1 MPFWK
6 KESAEEKDNRQL
18 REQEQ
23 IASLAALESG
33 RVPLHAEQRL
43 SEQAGNAGFFTSNLT
58 TNEHLLSRHA
68 SFEPLGQVMGSSF
81 FKVAY
86 SSYATGMFQS
96 TGELRALT
104 EAQLSSRTLAL
115 SRLRQEAE
123 ILGAHGVIGVRLV
136 RREHDWS
143 NNVVEFT
150 AIGTAVRLKGAAGQK
165 SAELFTSALSGQEFW
180 KLHEAGY
187 LPVEI
192 AYGVCSYYIH
202 SDMQTNMVLS
212 NSWGSG
218 MTNQE
223 LVQYTA
229 GFQTARNIAMTRFS
243 HEVRRVK
250 AQGAVGV
257 KIDWDCEEIEY
268 EVNDNRYVDLLVHFT
283 ALGTAIVARPDRVA
297 AGTSTLTFLD
307 LKDRGSFQFPLKE

>member
-1 MPFWK
+1 MPLWK
-6 KESAEEKDNRQL
+6 KESSEDKNNRQRL
-18 REQEQ
+18 EQEQ
-23 IASLAALESG
+23 VESLAALQSG
-33 RVPLHAEQRL
+33 RIPLHAERRL
-43 SEQAGNAGFFTSNLT
+43 KEQAENPGFFTSNLT

-96 TGELRALT
+96 TGELQALT

-115 SRLRQEAE
+115 SRLRQEAAL
-123 ILGAHGVIGVRLV
+123 LGAHGVIGVRLV

-143 NNVVEFT
+143 NHVVEFT
-150 AIGTAVRLKGAAGQK
+150 AIGTAVRMKGAEAPK

-202 SDMQTNMVLS
+202 TDMQTNMVLN
-212 NSWGSG
+212 NSWGAG
-218 MTNQE
+218 MSNQE

-229 GFQTARNIAMTRFS
+229 GFQTARNSAMTRFA
-243 HEVRRVK
+243 HEVRRVR

-257 KIDWDCEEIEY
+257 KVDWDCEEIEY
-268 EVNDNRYVDLLVHFT
+268 EVNDNRYVDLLVHFA
-283 ALGTAIVARPDRVA
+283 ALGTAITARPGGVS
-297 AGTSTLTFLD
+297 AGTSTLTFID
-307 LKDRGSFQFPLKE
+307 LKDRGSFQLPREE